1 MQAIILAAGMGK
13 RLGKYT
19 ADGTKCL
26 VRVNGKSLIEYTIEA
41 LLAAHVTRI
50 VMVVGYKAE
59 GLTEFVNEKYPQV
72 NVSFVLNPIYDS
84 TNNIYSLWLAREYLR
99 ADDTILLE
107 SDVIFDNSI
116 IADLIASP
124 EDNLAI
130 VSKFEKWMD
139 GTVTL
144 LDDEDT
150 IVSVIDKKHFLWDD
164 IDKYYKTVNIYK
176 FSKEFS
182 RKHYMPFMEAY
193 LASFGT
199 NQYYEQVLKVL
210 AYLENTGLKGMRV
223 SGRLW
228 YEIDDPNDLHVAET
242 IFGEKG
248 NRVGLMHKRYGGYWR
263 FPGILD
269 YCYLVN
275 PYFPTNRMWEELKSG
290 LRDVVSQYPSG
301 MDEQSLLVSKIF
313 SVSPELMGVG
323 NGAAE
328 LIASL
333 FRCTEGK
340 VGIVDPCFNEYP
352 ARAGEERVVRYDSS
366 QADFAYSEASLLSHW
381 AGKVDWAVL
390 VNPDNPS
397 GHFMGR
403 DETLAFIEAC
413 EKAAIRPIIDESF
426 VDFAN
431 AGDRF
436 TLFDESFLKEHPL
449 VVVIKSLSKGYGIP
463 GLRLGVVAS
472 GDLSL
477 ISRIRRDVGIW
488 NINSLGE
495 YFLQIFDKYKK
506 DYELACEK
514 TIEER
519 ARITRE
525 FELLP
530 GLRIYPSQ
538 GNYFLCKLDE
548 DIQVNE
554 FCEYLFE
561 NDFILV
567 KNLNGKAGISSG
579 QFVRIAIRKRE
590 DNDRLLGGIAL
601 FLQDHKVRKLE
612 APAIEAVCVVQG

>member
-1 MQAIILAAGMGK
+1 
-13 RLGKYT
+13 
-19 ADGTKCL
+19 
-26 VRVNGKSLIEYTIEA
+26 
-41 LLAAHVTRI
+41 
-50 VMVVGYKAE
+50 
-59 GLTEFVNEKYPQV
+59 
-72 NVSFVLNPIYDS
+72 
-84 TNNIYSLWLAREYLR
+84 
-99 ADDTILLE
+99 
-107 SDVIFDNSI
+107 
-116 IADLIASP
+116 
-124 EDNLAI
+124 
-130 VSKFEKWMD
+130 
-139 GTVTL
+139 
-144 LDDEDT
+144 
-150 IVSVIDKKHFLWDD
+150 
-164 IDKYYKTVNIYK
+164 
-176 FSKEFS
+176 
-182 RKHYMPFMEAY
+182 
-193 LASFGT
+193 
-199 NQYYEQVLKVL
+199 
-210 AYLENTGLKGMRV
+210 
-223 SGRLW
+223 
-228 YEIDDPNDLHVAET
+228 
-242 IFGEKG
+242 
-248 NRVGLMHKRYGGYWR
+248 
-263 FPGILD
+263 
-269 YCYLVN
+269 
-275 PYFPTNRMWEELKSG
+275 
-290 LRDVVSQYPSG
+290 
-301 MDEQSLLVSKIF
+301 
-313 SVSPELMGVG
+313 
-323 NGAAE
+323 
-328 LIASL
+328 
-333 FRCTEGK
+333 
-340 VGIVDPCFNEYP
+340 
-352 ARAGEERVVRYDSS
+352 
-366 QADFAYSEASLLSHW
+366 
-381 AGKVDWAVL
+381 
-390 VNPDNPS
+390 
-397 GHFMGR
+397 MGR

-579 QFVRIAIRKRE
+579 EFVRIAIRKRE

-612 APAIEAVCVVQG
+612 APAMRSCLRCARLSWRPMMITETWKEIWERRSFQASGVTDVNLLESLIKADGFDTGMGDYSA